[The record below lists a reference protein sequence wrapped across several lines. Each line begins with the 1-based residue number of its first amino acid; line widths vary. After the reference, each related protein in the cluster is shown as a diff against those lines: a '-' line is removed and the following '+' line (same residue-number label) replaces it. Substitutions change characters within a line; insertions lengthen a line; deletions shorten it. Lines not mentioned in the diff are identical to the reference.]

1 MTKIACVVCLFV
13 FWVSAVRA
21 QTNGTWE
28 KVYSSLMAQAEK
40 NAHGHA
46 NVGFSPEIISIQ
58 HKPFAATRTYSDE
71 RMEDGKTVGDPI
83 RAEWTIA
90 RDDKGRIHYEMAF
103 ESKEKG
109 QLVIGGFDIQ
119 IYDPV
124 AHTLT
129 RYFAKADHSLPTEP
143 KAEVRKL
150 KLMSELTKPLPAAAP
165 KDQGE
170 EIPDASPASDPSHPM
185 NKAPAP
191 AISIVPTRDDLPVQS
206 VDGIRAVIHRTVL
219 KYGDKQQFVQIQDD
233 WLSPEF
239 AIDMRQV
246 VLRETI
252 GKQTVETK
260 DIVAGDPDPA
270 LFEVPAG
277 YVIQLVQ

>member
-170 EIPDASPASDPSHPM
+170 EIPDASPASGQSHPM

-191 AISIVPTRDDLPVQS
+191 AISIVPTKDDLPVQS
-206 VDGIRAVIHRTVL
+206 IDGIRAVIHRTVL

-239 AIDMRQV
+239 ALDMRQV
-246 VLRETI
+246 VLRETT

-277 YVIQLVQ
+277 YVTQLVQ